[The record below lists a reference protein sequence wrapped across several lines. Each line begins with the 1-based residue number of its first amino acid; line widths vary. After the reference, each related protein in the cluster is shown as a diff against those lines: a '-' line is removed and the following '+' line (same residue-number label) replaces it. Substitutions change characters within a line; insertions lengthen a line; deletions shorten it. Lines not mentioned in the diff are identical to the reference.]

1 MTEARAAAGDR
12 APGFQAVQ
20 RAFAAHVRNPD
31 RHPASAGVDAQRM
44 AVYARLVYRNIEGFL
59 TRTFPTARKALPE
72 AHWHAA
78 VRDFIDR
85 HTSHSPYFRDISTEF
100 LRYLETE
107 RDVPED
113 PPFLAELCHY
123 EWARTSLTQ
132 SDEVLPPAA
141 DDALSLDARF
151 AVSPLAWPLHY
162 RFPVHRIGA
171 DFQPEA
177 PPDAPTWLIV
187 YRDRDDRVRRLE
199 SNAATTR
206 LLGLLAE
213 AGSARQA
220 LTTLA
225 DELGRD
231 RGQVLRFGEDTL
243 RRLVSAAVVAP
254 IPGPPEAVVVGAAK
268 E

>member
-1 MTEARAAAGDR
+1 MTEAPAATGDGI
-12 APGFQAVQ
+12 PGFQAVQ

-31 RHPASAGVDAQRM
+31 RHPAPAGVDPRRM

-59 TRTFPTARKALPE
+59 ARTFPTARQVLPE
-72 AHWHAA
+72 ARWHAA
-78 VRDFIDR
+78 VRDFVER

-107 RDVPED
+107 REAPSD

-123 EWARTSLTQ
+123 EWARASLAQ
-132 SDEVLPPAA
+132 SDEILPPAA
-141 DDALSLDARF
+141 DAPPSLDARF

-162 RFPVHRIGA
+162 RFPVHRIGS
-171 DFQPEA
+171 DFQPET
-177 PPDAPTWLIV
+177 PPDAPTWLILH
-187 YRDRDDRVRRLE
+187 RDRDDRVRRLE

-213 AGSARQA
+213 AASARQA
-220 LTTLA
+220 LTALA

-231 RGQVLRFGEDTL
+231 PRQVLRFGEDTL
-243 RRLVSAAVVAP
+243 RRLVSADVLAP
-254 IPGPPEAVVVGAAK
+254 VPEPPEAVVVPAAK

>member
-1 MTEARAAAGDR
+1 MPTGDG
-12 APGFQAVQ
+12 APAFQAVQ
-20 RAFAAHVRNPD
+20 RAFAGHIRNPE
-31 RHPASAGVDAQRM
+31 RHPAPPGVDPRRM

-59 TRTFPTARKALPE
+59 ARTFPAARQVLAE
-72 AHWHAA
+72 GHWHAA
-78 VRDFIDR
+78 VRDFVER

-107 RDVPED
+107 REAAED

-123 EWARTSLTQ
+123 EWARRSLEQ
-132 SDEVLPPAA
+132 SDEILPPAG
-141 DDALSLDARF
+141 DAPLSLDARF

-171 DFQPEA
+171 DFQPDE
-177 PPDAPTWLIV
+177 PPEAPTWLIV
-187 YRDRDDRVRRLE
+187 YRDRDDRLHRME

-206 LLGLLAE
+206 LLGMLAE

-220 LTTLA
+220 LTALA
-225 DELGRD
+225 DGLGRD
-231 RGQVLRFGEDTL
+231 REQLLRFGEDTL
-243 RRLVSAAVVAP
+243 RRLVSADIV
-254 IPGPPEAVVVGAAK
+254 IPVPDAPEAVVVQDAK

>member
-1 MTEARAAAGDR
+1 MTEAP
-12 APGFQAVQ
+12 APGGDGEPGFRAVQ
-20 RAFAAHVRNPD
+20 RAFAAHLRNPD
-31 RHPASAGVDAQRM
+31 RHPAPAGVDPRRM
-44 AVYARLVYRNIEGFL
+44 AVYARLVYNNIEGFL
-59 TRTFPTARKALPE
+59 ARTFPTARQVLPE

-78 VRDFIDR
+78 VRDFVER

-107 RDVPED
+107 RDAPED

-123 EWARTSLTQ
+123 EWARATLMQ
-132 SDEVLPPAA
+132 SDEVSPPAL
-141 DDALSLDARF
+141 DAPLTLDARF

-187 YRDRDDRVRRLE
+187 CRARDDQVRRLD
-199 SNAATTR
+199 SSAATTR

-213 AGSARQA
+213 AASARRA
-220 LTTLA
+220 LTMLA

-231 RGQVLRFGEDTL
+231 REPVLRFGEDTL
-243 RRLVSAAVVAP
+243 RRLVAADVV
-254 IPGPPEAVVVGAAK
+254 IPVPDAPEAVVVHDAK

>member
-1 MTEARAAAGDR
+1 MTESPASAGGGV
-12 APGFQAVQ
+12 PGFHAVQ
-20 RAFAAHVRNPD
+20 RAFAAHIRNPD
-31 RHPASAGVDAQRM
+31 RHPAPAGVDPRRM

-59 TRTFPTARKALPE
+59 ARTFPTARQVLPQ
-72 AHWHAA
+72 AQWHAA
-78 VRDFIDR
+78 VRDFLER

-100 LRYLETE
+100 LSYLRTE
-107 RDVPED
+107 RDAPED

-123 EWARTSLTQ
+123 EWARATLTQ
-132 SDEVLPPAA
+132 SDEVLPPAV
-141 DDALSLDARF
+141 DAPLSLDARF

-171 DFQPEA
+171 DCRPEE

-187 YRDRDDRVRRLE
+187 FRDRDDRVRRLD

-206 LLGLLAE
+206 LLGLLAD

-231 RGQVLRFGEDTL
+231 RGQVLRFGADTL
-243 RRLVSAAVVAP
+243 RRLLSAAVVMPVPDA
-254 IPGPPEAVVVGAAK
+254 PEAVVVPAAK

>member
-1 MTEARAAAGDR
+1 MTEAP
-12 APGFQAVQ
+12 APGGDGEPGFRAVQ

-31 RHPASAGVDAQRM
+31 RHPAPAGVDPRRM

-59 TRTFPTARKALPE
+59 ARTFPAARRLLPE
-72 AHWHAA
+72 ARWHAA
-78 VRDFIDR
+78 VRDFVER

-107 RDVPED
+107 RDAPED

-123 EWARTSLTQ
+123 EWARATLTQ
-132 SDEVLPPAA
+132 SDEVLPAA
-141 DDALSLDARF
+141 LDAPLSLDARF

-162 RFPVHRIGA
+162 RFPVHRIDA
-171 DFQPEA
+171 DFQPEE
-177 PPDAPTWLIV
+177 PPGAPTWLIV
-187 YRDRDDRVRRLE
+187 CRGRDDRIRRLD

-213 AGSARQA
+213 SASARQA
-220 LTTLA
+220 LTALA

-231 RGQVLRFGEDTL
+231 RAQVLRFGEDTL
-243 RRLVSAAVVAP
+243 RRLVSADVV
-254 IPGPPEAVVVGAAK
+254 IPVPDPPGAVVVPDAK

>member
-1 MTEARAAAGDR
+1 MPTGDGVP
-12 APGFQAVQ
+12 AFQAVQ

-31 RHPASAGVDAQRM
+31 RHPAPAGVDPQRM

-59 TRTFPTARKALPE
+59 ARTFPTARQVLPE
-72 AHWHAA
+72 ARWHAA
-78 VRDFIDR
+78 VRDFVER
-85 HTSHSPYFRDISTEF
+85 HASHSPYFRDISTEF

-107 RDVPED
+107 REAPED
-113 PPFLAELCHY
+113 PPFLAELCHD
-123 EWARTSLTQ
+123 EWARRSLEQ
-132 SDEVLPPAA
+132 SDEVLPPAV
-141 DDALSLDARF
+141 DAPLSLDARF

-171 DFQPEA
+171 DFQPDE
-177 PPDAPTWLIV
+177 PPAAPTWLIV
-187 YRDRDDRVRRLE
+187 YRDRDDRLHRME

-213 AGSARQA
+213 RGNARQA
-220 LTTLA
+220 LAALA

-231 RGQVLRFGEDTL
+231 RRQLLRFGEDTL
-243 RRLVSAAVVAP
+243 RRLASAGVVTA
-254 IPGPPEAVVVGAAK
+254 ISDPPEAVVVRGAK

>member
-1 MTEARAAAGDR
+1 MTEARPAAGDG

-20 RAFAAHVRNPD
+20 RAFAAHIRNPD
-31 RHPASAGVDAQRM
+31 RHPAPAGVDPRRM

-59 TRTFPTARKALPE
+59 ARTFPTAGKVLPE
-72 AHWHAA
+72 ARWHAA

-85 HTSHSPYFRDISTEF
+85 HTSRSPYFRDISTEF

-107 RDVPED
+107 RDVPQD

-123 EWARTSLTQ
+123 EWARASLAQ
-132 SDEVLPPAA
+132 SDEVLPPAS

-162 RFPVHRIGA
+162 RFPVHRIGT

-177 PPDAPTWLIV
+177 APDAPTWLIL
-187 YRDRDDRVRRLE
+187 YRDRHDQVRRLD

-243 RRLVSAAVVAP
+243 RRLVSTDVLAP
-254 IPGPPEAVVVGAAK
+254 IPDASGAVVVGAAK

>member
-1 MTEARAAAGDR
+1 MTETPVPGAAGT
-12 APGFQAVQ
+12 PGFRAVQ
-20 RAFAAHVRNPD
+20 RAFAAHIRNPD
-31 RHPASAGVDAQRM
+31 RHPVPAGVDPRRM
-44 AVYARLVYRNIEGFL
+44 AVYAGLVYRNIEGFL
-59 TRTFPTARKALPE
+59 ARTFPAARQVLPE
-72 AHWHAA
+72 ARWHAA
-78 VRDFIDR
+78 VRDFVEC
-85 HTSHSPYFRDISTEF
+85 HASHSPYFRDISTEF
-100 LRYLETE
+100 LSYLETE
-107 RDVPED
+107 RDASED

-123 EWARTSLTQ
+123 EWARATLTQ
-132 SDEVLPPAA
+132 SDEVLPPAL
-141 DDALSLDARF
+141 DAPLSLDARF

-187 YRDRDDRVRRLE
+187 CRGRDDRIRRLD

-213 AGSARQA
+213 SGSARQA
-220 LTTLA
+220 LMALA

-231 RGQVLRFGEDTL
+231 HAQVLRFGEDTL
-243 RRLVSAAVVAP
+243 RRLVSVDVVVP
-254 IPGPPEAVVVGAAK
+254 VPDPPEAVVVHDAK

>member
-1 MTEARAAAGDR
+1 MTEVRAAAGDGG
-12 APGFQAVQ
+12 PPFQALQ

-31 RHPASAGVDAQRM
+31 RHPAPAGVDPQRM

-59 TRTFPTARKALPE
+59 ARTFPTARKVLPE
-72 AHWHAA
+72 ARWHAA
-78 VRDFIDR
+78 VRDFIER

-100 LRYLETE
+100 LSYLETE
-107 RDVPED
+107 REVPED

-123 EWARTSLTQ
+123 EWARASLAQ
-132 SDEVLPPAA
+132 SDEALPPAA
-141 DDALSLDARF
+141 DVALSLDTRF

-162 RFPVHRIGA
+162 RFPVHRIGP

-177 PPDAPTWLIV
+177 APDAPTWLILC
-187 YRDRDDRVRRLE
+187 RDRDDRVRRLD
-199 SNAATTR
+199 SNASTTR

-254 IPGPPEAVVVGAAK
+254 IPDPPEAVVVDAAK

>member
-1 MTEARAAAGDR
+1 MTQAGAAATDGG
-12 APGFQAVQ
+12 PPFQAVQ

-31 RHPASAGVDAQRM
+31 RHPAPAGVDPKRM
-44 AVYARLVYRNIEGFL
+44 AVYAGLVYRNIEGFL
-59 TRTFPTARKALPE
+59 ARTFPAALAVLPE

-78 VRDFIDR
+78 VRDFIER
-85 HTSHSPYFRDISTEF
+85 HTSDSPYFRDISTEF

-107 RDVPED
+107 RDAPED

-123 EWARTSLTQ
+123 EWARATLIQ
-132 SDEVLPPAA
+132 SDEVPPPAR
-141 DDALSLDARF
+141 DAPVSLDAAF
-151 AVSPLAWPLHY
+151 ALSPLAWPLHY

-171 DFQPEA
+171 GFQPEA
-177 PPDAPTWLIV
+177 APDAPTWLILC
-187 YRDRDDRVRRLE
+187 RDRDDRVRRLD

-213 AGSARQA
+213 AGSARRA
-220 LTTLA
+220 LMALA

-231 RGQVLRFGEDTL
+231 RRQVLRFGEDTL
-243 RRLVSAAVVAP
+243 RRLVSADVVAP
-254 IPGPPEAVVVGAAK
+254 IAEPPEAVVVPAAK

>member
-1 MTEARAAAGDR
+1 MPTGDGVP
-12 APGFQAVQ
+12 AFQAVQ
-20 RAFAAHVRNPD
+20 RAFAGHIRNPE
-31 RHPASAGVDAQRM
+31 RHPAPAGVDPRRM

-59 TRTFPTARKALPE
+59 ARTFPTARQVLQE

-78 VRDFIDR
+78 VRDFVER

-107 RDVPED
+107 REAPED

-123 EWARTSLTQ
+123 EWARRSLEQ
-132 SDEVLPPAA
+132 SDEVLPPAG
-141 DDALSLDARF
+141 DAPPSLDARF

-171 DFQPEA
+171 DFQPDE
-177 PPDAPTWLIV
+177 PPEAPTWLIV
-187 YRDRDDRVRRLE
+187 YRDRDDRLHRME

-213 AGSARQA
+213 VGSAREA
-220 LTTLA
+220 LTALA
-225 DELGRD
+225 DGLGRD
-231 RGQVLRFGEDTL
+231 REQVLRFGEDTL
-243 RRLVSAAVVAP
+243 RRLVSADVV
-254 IPGPPEAVVVGAAK
+254 IPTPDAPEAVVVQDAK